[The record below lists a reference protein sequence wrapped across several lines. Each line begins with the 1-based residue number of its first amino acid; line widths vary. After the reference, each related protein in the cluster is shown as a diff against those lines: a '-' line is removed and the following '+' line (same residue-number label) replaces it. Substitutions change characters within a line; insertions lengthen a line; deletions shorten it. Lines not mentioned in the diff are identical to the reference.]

1 MKKRNNL
8 DIMADILKAAIG
20 GAKKTWIIYQ
30 TNLNFN
36 IGNRYLSQLIQHGLL
51 TIYKGSIKYKTTEK
65 GLEFLEKYNSF
76 REYRPLKTSTCKGA
90 VKEEV
95 DE

>member
-1 MKKRNNL
+1 MHIRVVERSR
-8 DIMADILKAAIG
+8 A
-20 GAKKTWIIYQ
+20 
-30 TNLNFN
+30 
-36 IGNRYLSQLIQHGLL
+36 RGLL

-65 GLEFLEKYNSF
+65 GLDFLEKYNSF